1 MIPTIRLHSQQ
12 LINPVFNNP
21 KDLVSWMG
29 GIQAQDYTMS
39 KWAIGIRLKV
49 GNLQTVNEA
58 LAKGDILRIHVMRP
72 TWHYVA
78 AEDIRWMLKLSSR
91 RIITANDSFAKS
103 REQDIS
109 VDIYN
114 KANRLLENQKR
125 ITFPSGERIPHFF
138 LRTVSNL

>member
-39 KWAIGIRLKV
+39 KWAIGIRLKA

-58 LAKGDILRIHVMRP
+58 LAKGDIIAHSCHASYLALCSCRRYTLDAEAFIP
-72 TWHYVA
+72 THHYC
-78 AEDIRWMLKLSSR
+78 
-91 RIITANDSFAKS
+91 
-103 REQDIS
+103 Q
-109 VDIYN
+109 
-114 KANRLLENQKR
+114 
-125 ITFPSGERIPHFF
+125 
-138 LRTVSNL
+138 

>member
-1 MIPTIRLHSQQ
+1 MDGRHSSARLHHVQ
-12 LINPVFNNP
+12 
-21 KDLVSWMG
+21 M
-29 GIQAQDYTMS
+29 
-39 KWAIGIRLKV
+39 AIGIRLKA

-103 REQDIS
+103 RGQDIS

-114 KANRLLENQKR
+114 KAKP
-125 ITFPSGERIPHFF
+125 IIGKGTS
-138 LRTVSNL
+138 RTQSSDQARN

>member
-39 KWAIGIRLKV
+39 KWAIGIRLKA

-103 REQDIS
+103 RGQDIS

-114 KANRLLENQKR
+114 KANR
-125 ITFPSGERIPHFF
+125 IY
-138 LRTVSNL
+138 

>member
-39 KWAIGIRLKV
+39 KWAIGIRLKT

-103 REQDIS
+103 RGQDIS

-114 KANRLLENQKR
+114 KANRLLEKALAGNNHLTK
-125 ITFPSGERIPHFF
+125 
-138 LRTVSNL
+138 